1 MAKIN
6 TKLRIAILGPGAIG
20 GFLAALFWKDGHN
33 VICIGNKDSVTKIQ
47 NHGIEFESQLYGNFI
62 AKPNSVEVLNSS
74 VDVLFISIKAPFMN
88 DALKRINVDCIKNGT
103 VIPLL
108 NGVGHG
114 ENIRDSLGPRVA
126 IGTIGSI
133 EVVRNSKGTVC
144 HLSSARPKIEIA
156 SNSNILKT
164 TLKELSIV
172 VNSVGIAISVLNSEA
187 EVIWN
192 KLVRLNAI
200 ASLTTA
206 YQKNIGEIRSNVKL
220 NKLLKKIVQEG
231 ALVANREG
239 ASINPIKVMNQINN
253 LPCSLQASMQR
264 DVRLGRKSEF
274 ESITAGVL
282 KLAKFYGISAPAHEF
297 VYGLL
302 ISQKITDLKNNEK

>member
-33 VICIGNKDSVTKIQ
+33 VICVGNKDSVTKIQ

-62 AKPNSVEVLNSS
+62 AKPNSVEVLNLS
-74 VDVLFISIKAPFMN
+74 VDVLFISIKAPFMS
-88 DALKRINVDCIKNGT
+88 DALKRINADFIKSGT

-126 IGTIGSI
+126 TGTIGSI
-133 EVVRNSKGTVC
+133 EVVRNKNRDVC
-144 HLSSARPKIEIA
+144 HLSSIKPHIEIA
-156 SNSNILKT
+156 SNDDISKNELKIIS
-164 TLKELSIV
+164 KAIE
-172 VNSVGIAISVLNSEA
+172 SVGISIDVLESES

-192 KLVRLNAI
+192 KLIRLNAI

-206 YQKNIGEIRSNVKL
+206 YQTNIGKIRSNFKL
-220 NKLLKKIVQEG
+220 NSLLNLIVKES
-231 ALVANREG
+231 ALVAEYEG
-239 ASINPIKVMNQINN
+239 VSVDCDKVINQINR
-253 LPCSLQASMQR
+253 LSPLLETSMQR
-264 DVRLGRKSEF
+264 DVELGRKSEL
-274 ESITAGVL
+274 EYITGGVL
-282 KLAKFYGISAPAHEF
+282 RLAKSYKISVPTHE
-297 VYGLL
+297 YIYRIIRERI
-302 ISQKITDLKNNEK
+302 ISQTLKIS